1 MATTQATLTPAAD
14 QTPAV
19 ARIPQKEL
27 SGAQWVSRFPTSA
40 SVSDLAEPF
49 QRNVVSFFE
58 AIAAAGGATRVS
70 ATYRPPERAYLMH
83 YASSLSKGAVSAES
97 IPTMAGVNIEW
108 VHPTAAES
116 SSAASAMADGYGIVY
131 PPALVSNHSRRT
143 AIDVTIT
150 GMIGRTILNAAG
162 TRVTINSLSDLN
174 AVGASYGVIKLVSDP
189 PHWSEDGH

>member
-19 ARIPQKEL
+19 ARVPQREL
-27 SGAQWVSRFPTSA
+27 SGALWVSRFPTSA

-49 QRNVVSFFE
+49 QSNVVAFFN
-58 AIAAAGGATRVS
+58 AIAVAGGATRVS

-83 YASSLSKGAVSAES
+83 YASGLSRGTVSAES
-97 IPTMAGVNIEW
+97 IPAMAGVNIEW
-108 VHPTAAES
+108 VHPTTAES
-116 SSAASAMADGYGIVY
+116 KAAASAMADGYGIVY

-143 AIDVTIT
+143 AIDVTIS
-150 GMIGRTILNAAG
+150 GMIGRAILDAAG
-162 TRVTINSLSDLN
+162 TRVTINSLADLN

-189 PHWSEDGH
+189 PHWSDDGH

>member
-1 MATTQATLTPAAD
+1 MATTQATLTPASD

-19 ARIPQKEL
+19 ARIPEREL

-49 QRNVVSFFE
+49 QSNVASFFN
-58 AIAAAGGATRVS
+58 AISVAGGATRVS

-83 YASSLSKGAVSAES
+83 YASSLSRGTVSAES
-97 IPTMAGVNIEW
+97 IPAMTGVNIEW
-108 VHPTAAES
+108 VHPTATES
-116 SSAASAMADGYGIVY
+116 KTAASAMADAYGIVY

-150 GMIGRTILNAAG
+150 GMIGRVILDGAG

-174 AVGASYGVIKLVSDP
+174 AVGVSYGVIKLVSDP